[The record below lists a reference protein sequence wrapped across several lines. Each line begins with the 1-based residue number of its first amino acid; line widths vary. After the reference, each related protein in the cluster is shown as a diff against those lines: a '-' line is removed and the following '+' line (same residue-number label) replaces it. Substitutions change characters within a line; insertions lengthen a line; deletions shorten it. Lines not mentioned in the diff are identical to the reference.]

1 MLGRL
6 AFENDAV
13 AWRAAN
19 PSSFG
24 YHQGP
29 VPYWHQQQIT
39 NANANGGNHRP
50 SFPPVTVSKVNTGVC
65 DVKLDSTGSI
75 CGTVCRD
82 QPSLQCHLR
91 DAHPGAASSPT
102 GVNITVIEELQGE
115 NALKT
120 WVLPGGWR
128 DARYVKEA
136 GRADRAARERVRA
149 DRQGGRGFQ
158 EEIWRKFPPPDN
170 TREPR
175 IPAWEAEPV
184 EGSTT
189 RGGGRGRRTTI
200 TA

>member
-6 AFENDAV
+6 DFENDAV

-24 YHQGP
+24 YHHGP

-75 CGTVCRD
+75 CGRVCRD

-120 WVLPGGWR
+120 
-128 DARYVKEA
+128 
-136 GRADRAARERVRA
+136 
-149 DRQGGRGFQ
+149 
-158 EEIWRKFPPPDN
+158 
-170 TREPR
+170 
-175 IPAWEAEPV
+175 
-184 EGSTT
+184 
-189 RGGGRGRRTTI
+189 
-200 TA
+200 